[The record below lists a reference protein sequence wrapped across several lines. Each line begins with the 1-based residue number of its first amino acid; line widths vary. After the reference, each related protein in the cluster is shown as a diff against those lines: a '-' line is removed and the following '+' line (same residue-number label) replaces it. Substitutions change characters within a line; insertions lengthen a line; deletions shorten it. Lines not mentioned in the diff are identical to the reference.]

1 VRLEIKPGGDD
12 RAQNA
17 DDGGEKLRPQ
27 KVGVKQLGVPEDVG
41 NEGQIG
47 KHQRLVNECHLGARD
62 GDDHRREYDGPGCRE
77 GRAPRNGE
85 KKANTKANTA
95 ARNSTAAVQRATSG
109 ERGLV
114 KNSTQVAPIC
124 ATTKAIKMAFI
135 ARLLALSRQA
145 FS

>member
-1 VRLEIKPGGDD
+1 MSAMKARSANTNGS
-12 RAQNA
+12 RMNA
-17 DDGGEKLRPQ
+17 TLAREMATTTA
-27 KVGVKQLGVPEDVG
+27 VNMMVPAAA
-41 NEGQIG
+41 
-47 KHQRLVNECHLGARD
+47 KA
-62 GDDHRREYDGPGCRE
+62 
-77 GRAPRNGE
+77 GRQEMAK
-85 KKANTKANTA
+85 KKANTKANTV

-145 FS
+145 FR